1 MATATATEV
10 KKSYPGSMD
19 TGFRGTGSGVDTV
32 WIGFMD
38 IVPVIGTVK
47 EAVELVLALYG
58 GNKGMVMEKEK
69 AIENILKIQ
78 LSLTDKKENYEPKST
93 KPAAEVRM
101 EKIIEC
107 VKKGSKKAQEIS
119 QAEQKKEKEKREK
132 RVEEIKEDMLKKVR
146 IIQPDFYA
154 ELTEELKRSRRG
166 EHVFNNDILRF
177 HYKVLVEF
185 LNKYGFSNLPQFNE
199 ETMKRLARHTLS
211 PNTAKQI
218 ETEMVVHFD
227 DDEFY
232 VNANSIMYGAYCRNL
247 REAFFKILG
256 HINPLDV
263 TEEEKERVN
272 FVIDNMNNFE
282 IYVDHLA
289 KQKWI
294 GNNGDK
300 LNRFL
305 AVKQEVVEM
314 YKTKRGVEWST
325 NTLREVE
332 RLLGRRHFVS
342 QTPEVHRTS
351 LSQPASCRETTQTFV
366 LFNRLE
372 DEDVKH
378 RPLNPP
384 GG

>member
-1 MATATATEV
+1 MATATEV
-10 KKSYPGSMD
+10 KKSYPGSM
-19 TGFRGTGSGVDTV
+19 GTGSGVDTV

-58 GNKGMVMEKEK
+58 GNKGMVKEREK
-69 AIENILKIQ
+69 AIKNILKIQ
-78 LSLTDKKENYEPKST
+78 LGLTDKKENDEPKST
-93 KPAAEVRM
+93 KPAAGAAATSKIPGLSDVSEVRM

-107 VKKGSKKAQEIS
+107 VNKGSKRTQEKS
-119 QAEQKKEKEKREK
+119 QAEQIKREK

-146 IIQPDFYA
+146 DIKPDFYE

-166 EHVFNNDILRF
+166 EHVFNNDILKF

-185 LNKYGFSNLPQFNE
+185 LNRLGFSNRPQFNE

-211 PNTAKQI
+211 QNTAEQI

-232 VNANSIMYGAYCRNL
+232 VNANAVMYSVYCREL
-247 REAFFKILG
+247 REAFFEILS
-256 HINPLDV
+256 HLNPLDV
-263 TEEEKERVN
+263 TEEETRRVD

-300 LNRFL
+300 LNRFMG
-305 AVKQEVVEM
+305 VKQKVVTM
-314 YKTKRGVEWST
+314 YKTERGVEWSID
-325 NTLREVE
+325 TLREIE
-332 RLLGRRHFVS
+332 RLLGQR
-342 QTPEVHRTS
+342 Q
-351 LSQPASCRETTQTFV
+351 
-366 LFNRLE
+366 
-372 DEDVKH
+372 
-378 RPLNPP
+378 
-384 GG
+384 